1 MNNDKKIS
9 LTILLISSF
18 MIIIWVISIY
28 NNLENSFGIFSLNIE
43 SLLSW
48 AKSNTD
54 IVFIIYIF
62 FCLQF
67 AGISEF
73 KQKQDYLVV
82 SLISIIFTPIGLLF
96 IKNDSDND

>member
-1 MNNDKKIS
+1 MIKDKKIS
-9 LTILLISSF
+9 LTILLISFS
-18 MIIIWVISIY
+18 MVIIWVISIY
-28 NNLENSFGIFSLNIE
+28 NNLENSLDVFSLN
-43 SLLSW
+43 SGALLIW
-48 AKSNTD
+48 AQSNTD

-96 IKNDSDND
+96 IKNDLDND

>member
-1 MNNDKKIS
+1 MINDKKIS
-9 LTILLISSF
+9 LTILLISFF

-28 NNLENSFGIFSLNIE
+28 NNLENSVGISFLNIE

-62 FCLQF
+62 LCLQF
-67 AGISEF
+67 AGISEL
-73 KQKQDYLVV
+73 KQKKDYLVV